1 MAFNLINYITIYFN
15 YIILISNNIKFKF
28 LKMKLVIVHLLF
40 LLKILLFSNNLYA
53 NYLDGFKE
61 YEKKNYQLA
70 FEHWQEGANQ
80 NDTLSQFYLGLLY
93 KNGLGINRDY
103 TKAFELFEIVSGKGL
118 IEGYYN
124 LGLLYYNGLGT
135 EKNYN
140 KAFFNFNIAKDK
152 IVESYYYLG
161 VIYSEPRGI
170 EIDYLKAER
179 FFD

>member
-80 NDTLSQFYLGLLY
+80 NDTLSQFYLALLY

-103 TKAFELFEIVSGKGL
+103 TKAFEFCEIGFLPLTTVSTYSLLFISLLSTVIVAA
-118 IEGYYN
+118 EN
-124 LGLLYYNGLGT
+124 LYFP
-135 EKNYN
+135 
-140 KAFFNFNIAKDK
+140 AFVA
-152 IVESYYYLG
+152 
-161 VIYSEPRGI
+161 
-170 EIDYLKAER
+170 
-179 FFD
+179 